1 MIVFIDQPYEIYCTE
16 EVADQHVE
24 YLKKYAVSTKK
35 TENGIIINPQKCTL
49 SEYSA
54 FDLLSNVMALTGDE
68 VRFYLG
74 SSREEFVARW
84 PK

>member
-1 MIVFIDQPYEIYCTE
+1 MIIFIDQPYEIYCTE
-16 EVADQHVE
+16 KVANKHVK

-35 TENGIIINPQKCTL
+35 TENGIIITPQKCAL

-54 FDLLSNVMALTGDE
+54 FDLLGNVMALTGDE

-74 SSREEFVARW
+74 SDREEFVARW